1 MMNVRKGESHMST
14 RQNTLID
21 ASPIIALFNKNDKY
35 HEKIKDF
42 LKTYSGILTTS
53 WSVITEVSHMLSFN
67 INTQIDFLKW
77 IKLGGIQV
85 ENIDLYDLE
94 RIIKLSEKYSD
105 VPMDLADASLVVI
118 SEKKNIKEIIT
129 IDSDYYLYRTIDK
142 EMIINIFE
150 YV

>member
-1 MMNVRKGESHMST
+1 MNVRKGESHMST

>member
-1 MMNVRKGESHMST
+1 MST